1 MLLTFRSNLYTSLL
15 QSYDYVMYLRHHYLN
30 SNVGQVLGAMLFAWS
45 SVIAALLFAY
55 WVYTAFH
62 LLAVQGE
69 ELTDADMAQL
79 HWSRSRRMIGRQLAR
94 ARRFNPRWFMAL

>member
-62 LLAVQGE
+62 LLAVHTSTGFTCCCSKFFS
-69 ELTDADMAQL
+69 LYFATL
-79 HWSRSRRMIGRQLAR
+79 YFRT
-94 ARRFNPRWFMAL
+94 N